1 MSQVVIAVKGNDEL
15 DWEEKMEKKKEQEKE
30 KDSSRGCSLSSHT
43 PFMLI
48 NVLPLLLVFQLD
60 LLQ

>member
-1 MSQVVIAVKGNDEL
+1 MKGNDEL
-15 DWEEKMEKKKEQEKE
+15 DWEEEKEKEKEQEKE
-30 KDSSRGCSLSSHT
+30 KDSSRSYSLSSHT

-48 NVLPLLLVFQLD
+48 NVLPLLLVFQSD

>member
-1 MSQVVIAVKGNDEL
+1 VIAVKGNDEL
-15 DWEEKMEKKKEQEKE
+15 DWEEEKEKEKEQEKE
-30 KDSSRGCSLSSHT
+30 KDSSRSYSLSSHT

-48 NVLPLLLVFQLD
+48 NVLPLLLVFQSD